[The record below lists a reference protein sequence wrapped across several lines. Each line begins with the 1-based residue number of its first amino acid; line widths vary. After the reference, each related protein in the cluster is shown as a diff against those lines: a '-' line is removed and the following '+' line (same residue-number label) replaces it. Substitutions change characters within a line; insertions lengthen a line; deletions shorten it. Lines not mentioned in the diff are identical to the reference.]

1 MITHMDAKIPSY
13 HRYCVLYEGD
23 LQISRDYYCSDPDR
37 YDDYI
42 TTLALPEIAFKFL
55 FAVAL
60 KLTKLRP
67 FPIPHVN

>member
-37 YDDYI
+37 YDDHISY
-42 TTLALPEIAFKFL
+42 
-55 FAVAL
+55 
-60 KLTKLRP
+60 
-67 FPIPHVN
+67 PIEDHFMRTGNWIGPVNSTVDY